1 MNGPEYLADTNA
13 LIYLLAGNE
22 CMKLFSTKKM
32 AISIISFMEMLSFP
46 GITDEEERKIRIFL
60 GFCEQLQIGESIR
73 EKTIMLRR
81 IYKIKLPD
89 AIIAAT
95 AMVHG
100 LPLITADVGFKKIEG
115 LRLELLIP

>member
-46 GITDEEERKIRIFL
+46 GITDEEERYGYSWDFASNCK
-60 GFCEQLQIGESIR
+60 
-73 EKTIMLRR
+73 
-81 IYKIKLPD
+81 
-89 AIIAAT
+89 
-95 AMVHG
+95 
-100 LPLITADVGFKKIEG
+100 
-115 LRLELLIP
+115 